1 MTKTNANANE
11 GMTAVPLNSGALD
24 RLPSQVAVPCY
35 DRTTISA
42 GIVHIGV
49 GGFHRAH
56 QAIYVDDLLAL
67 PGGETWGLC
76 GVGLL
81 PYDRRMAEALIPQDC
96 LYTVVERGA
105 GGETSARVVGAITD
119 FMLAPDDPQAVIER
133 MAAPDT
139 RIVSLTITEGGYC
152 FNQATGEL
160 MADHPDIAHDLNEPH
175 HPVGAF
181 GYLAEAL
188 DRRRQRGLPP
198 FTVMSCDNV
207 QGNGDVC
214 RRVML
219 AFAGLR
225 DPALG
230 QWLEGNGAFPNTMVD
245 RITPGTT
252 DEDRAFVRTTFGIDD
267 AWPVMT
273 EPFKQWVIEDR
284 FCNGRPAW
292 ERAGAQLTTA
302 VHPYEMMKI
311 RLLNASHSAMGYLGY
326 LAGYEYIFEIMA
338 DDLFRRFVA
347 GFMDEEVTPILDPV
361 EGIDLADYKRTLIE
375 RFANPNIKDKSAR
388 ICMDG
393 SAKMPKFVLPT
404 AREQLARGGPTRR
417 LALVVAS
424 WCRYLTGTDEHG
436 NAIAIDD
443 PMAEVL
449 SARARE
455 AGRDASVFLGL
466 EDIFGDLGQ
475 SARFAEQ
482 VEEALGRLYDDGA
495 MTTLRAYL

>member
-1 MTKTNANANE
+1 MTKTNPKGGDAAIKL
-11 GMTAVPLNSGALD
+11 GDGALR
-24 RLPSQVAVPCY
+24 RLPSAVAVPAY
-35 DRTTISA
+35 DRARVTP

-56 QAIYVDDLLAL
+56 QAVYVDDLLAL
-67 PGGETWGLC
+67 PGGDTWSIC

-81 PYDRRMAEALIPQDC
+81 PHDRRMAEALIPQDC
-96 LYTVVERGA
+96 LYAVVERGA
-105 GGETSARVVGAITD
+105 GGETKARVIGSITD
-119 FMLAPDDPQAVIER
+119 FMLAPDDPDAVIER
-133 MAAPDT
+133 MASEGT

-160 MADHPDIAHDLNEPH
+160 MTDHPDIAHDLAEPH
-175 HPVGAF
+175 RPVGAF

-188 DRRRQRGLPP
+188 DRRRSRGLPP
-198 FTVMSCDNV
+198 FTVLSCDNV
-207 QGNGDVC
+207 QGNGAVC

-219 AFAGLR
+219 TFAGLR
-225 DPALG
+225 DPGLG
-230 QWLEGNGAFPNTMVD
+230 DWLESNGAFPNTMVD

-252 DEDRAFVRTTFGIDD
+252 DDDRALVRSTFGIDD

-292 ERAGAQLTTA
+292 ERAGAQITTD

-326 LAGYEYIFEIMA
+326 LAGYEYIFQIMA
-338 DDLFRRFVA
+338 DDLFRRLIA
-347 GFMDEEVTPILDPV
+347 AFMDEEVTPILAPV

-375 RFANPNIKDKSAR
+375 RFSNPNIKDRAAR

-393 SAKMPKFVLPT
+393 SAKIPKFVLPT
-404 AREQLARGGPTRR
+404 AREQLARGGPTGR

-424 WCRYLTGTDEHG
+424 WCRYLAGPDEHG
-436 NAIAIDD
+436 NPIVIDD

-449 SARARE
+449 SARARA

-466 EDIFGDLGQ
+466 EEVFGDLGQ
-475 SARFAEQ
+475 STRFAEQ
-482 VEEALGRLYDDGA
+482 VAEALGRLYEDGA
-495 MTTLRAYL
+495 VATLKRYL